1 MMHTFIVEVA
11 PRRPS
16 FSLMNAKW
24 FADQAEGAAAYGNA
38 LHGNGLTG
46 LPMDLTMRHLR
57 SSSNSIFVLRI
68 EIKKREKRCHTG
80 EVKLRIMIMHSER
93 SEHIST

>member
-1 MMHTFIVEVA
+1 MMHTFTVEVE
-11 PRRPS
+11 PGRPS
-16 FSLMNAKW
+16 FGLMNAKW
-24 FADQAEGAAAYGNA
+24 FADTAEGAATHGNA

-68 EIKKREKRCHTG
+68 EIKREKNDAILG
-80 EVKLRIMIMHSER
+80 K
-93 SEHIST
+93 